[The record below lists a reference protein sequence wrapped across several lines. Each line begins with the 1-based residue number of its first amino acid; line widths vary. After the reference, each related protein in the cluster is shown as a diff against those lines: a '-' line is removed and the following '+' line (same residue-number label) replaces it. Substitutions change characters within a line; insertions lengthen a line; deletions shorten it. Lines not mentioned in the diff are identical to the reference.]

1 MVLCETCDI
10 EINDNNSFCTQC
22 GNLIS
27 QTTNKEDSPL
37 VNEISEQKNKS
48 EEPLSNKEDSP
59 LVNEISEQKN
69 ESEEPSLKTGKL
81 VLPDD
86 SEIAID
92 ESQRIVGRADLKKFL
107 ESNPNDIS
115 RGHFTV
121 YEEDNKYFLEDGIT
135 NVQYKPSTQHTILND
150 EDITGKGRKE
160 LKDGNTIKI
169 SDLML
174 YFKMD

>member
-1 MVLCETCDI
+1 MVLCATCNI
-10 EINDNNSFCTQC
+10 EIDDNNSFCTQC
-22 GNLIS
+22 GNLVS
-27 QTTNKEDSPL
+27 QTTNKEDPLVIENSGMNESQEPSSNKEESPL
-37 VNEISEQKNKS
+37 VNENSKK
-48 EEPLSNKEDSP
+48 
-59 LVNEISEQKN
+59 KN
-69 ESEEPSLKTGKL
+69 ESQESSLKKGKL

-86 SEIAID
+86 SEIEID

-107 ESNPNDIS
+107 KSNPNDIS

-135 NVQYKPSTQHTILND
+135 NVQYKPSSQHTILND